1 MYDFYVYS
9 IENVLV
15 DTYTI
20 LVQIVVNNKSNVSV
34 T

>member
-1 MYDFYVYS
+1 MYDLYVYS